1 MGLKMS
7 LVMTGEMLPE
17 LADRHKLPDDLIHI
31 SDEFVKEMRDV
42 LTEASK
48 NLDAKRR
55 KAGLIRPGLCI
66 EKRSKLLS

>member
-1 MGLKMS
+1 
-7 LVMTGEMLPE
+7 MLRE
-17 LADRHKLPDDLIHI
+17 FADGHKLPDALIHI

-55 KAGLIRPGLCI
+55 KAGLIRPGFCI